1 MRAAAVDAVA
11 AVDAINASLV
21 DMRHRGPD
29 EGGVWSDDDVV
40 IGFRRLS
47 IIDIDHSHQPLPWL
61 DGRYHL
67 IFNGE
72 IYNYLELRER
82 LAREFGAT
90 FETDGDG
97 EAIVAGYHYL
107 GEKVVRELRGMF
119 AFLIWDS
126 HERVL
131 FGARDWFGIK
141 PLYTYSDERGSYFSS
156 EKKSLLDVAA
166 PGVAED
172 IDTTALQQYLTL
184 QYVPEPASMH
194 TRIRRIESGTYFTL
208 RPGETVRPKRYFHP
222 DFAIRPVSDPDKLY
236 REIAE
241 ALEDSVEKHM
251 RADVTVGSFLSGGID
266 STAVAALAKRH
277 NPDLLTFTT
286 GFERAGFSEI
296 DVAAESAAA
305 IGVEHI
311 TKVVSPQEMMDALPL
326 IVWYLDD
333 PVADPALV
341 PLYFIAREARK
352 HVKVVLSGEG
362 ADELFGG
369 YTIYR
374 EPISLRAFEKVP
386 GVVKKG
392 LGRLSTRIP
401 EGTRGKDLLRRG
413 SIGIEERYYGNARI
427 FRSEELVEQAGLRT
441 FDPSVSYMDVTRE
454 LYAQYHPP
462 RRLHPHA
469 VRGPVHLAARRHPGQ
484 GRQDDDGQLVGAAGA
499 VPGHRGVRGRVVDPH
514 RPEADQGDHQVR
526 PAPGPRADRARPR
539 HQPAQARLPGPDP
552 ALAQGRDVRV
562 GAGDHHRVRRRR
574 AGRPLRRAGP
584 ARCPPRRAARLLT
597 QDLDPARAA
606 DLARHLRRAP
616 DRDHPAGTGVPGPA
630 LSVVLTHHALADFRG
645 VLEAEYAPRP
655 DGRPDPGE
663 IVWTW
668 VPYEDDPAR
677 GKDRPVLLVG
687 HDGTSLLALMLTS
700 KDHDRDA
707 AQEARAGRHWH
718 DIGTGDWDSRHR
730 PSEVRLDRVLRV
742 DPAEIRREGAV
753 LPRTVFDEVIAAAR
767 AVV

>member
-1 MRAAAVDAVA
+1 MCGLIGFLSADGDAASVAAAVEG
-11 AVDAINASLV
+11 SLA

-29 EGGVWSDDDVV
+29 EGGVWTDDDVV

-61 DGRYHL
+61 GGRYHL

-82 LAREFGAT
+82 LAREFGAQ

-107 GEKVVRELRGMF
+107 GEKFVRELRGMF

-141 PLYTYSDERGSYFSS
+141 PLYTYADDRGVFFAS
-156 EKKSLLDVAA
+156 EKKSLLDVASPDA
-166 PGVAED
+166 RSDV
-172 IDTTALQQYLTL
+172 DTTALQHYLTL

-194 TRIRRIESGTYFTL
+194 RAIGRIESGMYFVAK
-208 RPGETVRPKRYFHP
+208 PGEPVRPRRYFHP
-222 DFAIRPVSDPDKLY
+222 DFAIKPVSDEDKLF

-277 NPDLLTFTT
+277 NPKLLTFTT
-286 GFERAGFSEI
+286 GFERPGYSEI

-311 TKVVSPQEMMDALPL
+311 TKVVSPDEMMQALPL

-374 EPISLRAFEKVP
+374 EPISLRAFDRLP
-386 GVVKKG
+386 GGLRRG
-392 LGRLSTRIP
+392 LGTLSTRIP

-427 FRSEELVEQAGLRT
+427 FRPDEMQGLYKG
-441 FDPSVSYMDVTRE
+441 FDPAVSYMDVTRA
-454 LYAQYHPP
+454 LYASTTHLDGSTRMQYVDLFTWLRGDILVKADKMTMANSLELRVPF
-462 RRLHPHA
+462 LDTEVFA
-469 VRGPVHLAARRHPGQ
+469 VGSS
-484 GRQDDDGQLVGAAGA
+484 
-499 VPGHRGVRGRVVDPH
+499 VPTN
-514 RPEADQGDHQVR
+514 
-526 PAPGPRADRARPR
+526 
-539 HQPAQARLPGPDP
+539 LKIT
-552 ALAQGRDVRV
+552 RDTTKY
-562 GAGDHHRVRRRR
+562 A
-574 AGRPLRRAGP
+574 LRRALEQIVP
-584 ARCPPRRAARLLT
+584 AHVLNRPKLGFPVPIRHWLKDEMYDWARSIITESQADALF
-597 QDLDPARAA
+597 DLQA
-606 DLARHLRRAP
+606 
-616 DRDHPAGTGVPGPA
+616 
-630 LSVVLTHHALADFRG
+630 ALALLDAHRAG
-645 VLEAEYAPRP
+645 PHDYSRK
-655 DGRPDPGE
+655 
-663 IVWTW
+663 IWT
-668 VPYEDDPAR
+668 
-677 GKDRPVLLVG
+677 LLVF
-687 HDGTSLLALMLTS
+687 LTW
-700 KDHDRDA
+700 HGIFIEDRIHP
-707 AQEARAGRHWH
+707 QIPE
-718 DIGTGDWDSRHR
+718 
-730 PSEVRLDRVLRV
+730 PVYPVRL
-742 DPAEIRREGAV
+742 
-753 LPRTVFDEVIAAAR
+753 
-767 AVV
+767 